1 MAREAKQSNI
11 WNYKVVSMRMP
22 HPITGEA
29 TGVFANIRVDNNE
42 ILGTASEQYGI
53 VQNCE
58 LLDMARAAFDKEG
71 LAHAGEKIIVTEGGK
86 RVFAEFDFGQKTAKT
101 EVGDIFGY
109 KIRAKN
115 SFDRSIRA
123 AIDLCFKRLACKN
136 GMATL
141 LREFA
146 MDKKHSKKITVD
158 FVREAVE
165 KAFAHGNEALHVF
178 EVLGNKEIKMEQGQ
192 NILTNLGLS
201 EKMREAIE
209 LLWLNPRRPQDRAR
223 NLYNL
228 YNAVTE
234 HLTHQVEG
242 DRYEYA
248 LKTNHNVLAT
258 LHTAA
263 VNKDEFKKLICKL
276 EDPNKIVVRAS
287 GPVE

>member
-11 WNYKVVSMRMP
+11 WNYQVVSMRMP
-22 HPITGEA
+22 HPITGQP
-29 TGVFANIRVDNNE
+29 TGVFANIRADNNE
-42 ILGTASEQYGI
+42 ILGITSEQYGI

-109 KIRAKN
+109 KLRMKN
-115 SFDRSIRA
+115 SFDRSVRA
-123 AIDLCFKRLACKN
+123 AVELFFKRLACKN

-209 LLWLNPRRPQDRAR
+209 QLWLNPRRPQDRAR

-248 LKTNHNVLAT
+248 MKTNHSVLAT